1 MSGAFGTIVQIGD
14 ILVSEEVVLEY
25 FACDYEKCRGACCI
39 EGDCGAP
46 LEESELPV
54 LERDYPAFSP
64 LMRPVGRAAVDEK
77 GFFELDIE
85 GDIVTP
91 VTSVDR
97 DCAYTHYDADGNC
110 LCAIEKCF
118 FAGGCAFRKPQSCR
132 LYPIRITKL
141 TGGGLAFNLHRWG
154 ICKDAFE
161 KGRREGIRVYQFLK
175 EPLTDLFGVEFY
187 KDLCAAAEYVIA
199 SEETEAR

>member
-1 MSGAFGTIVQIGD
+1 MSSAFGTIVQIGD

-25 FACDYEKCRGACCI
+25 FACDYAKCRGVCCI

-46 LEESELPV
+46 LEESELPA
-54 LERDYPAFSP
+54 LEREYPAYSP
-64 LMRPVGRAAVDEK
+64 LMRPEGREAVDAK

-91 VTSVDR
+91 VTAR
-97 DCAYTHYDADGNC
+97 DKD
-110 LCAIEKCF
+110 

-161 KGRREGIRVYQFLK
+161 KGRREGVRVYQFLK
-175 EPLTDLFGVEFY
+175 EPLTDLFGESFY
-187 KDLCAAAEYVIA
+187 QDLCAAAEYVIA
-199 SEETEAR
+199 QQEK